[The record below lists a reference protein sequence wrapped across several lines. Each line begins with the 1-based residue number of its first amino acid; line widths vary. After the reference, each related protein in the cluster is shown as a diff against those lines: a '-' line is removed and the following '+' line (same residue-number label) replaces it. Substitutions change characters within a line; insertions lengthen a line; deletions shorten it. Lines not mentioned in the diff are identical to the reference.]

1 MRHTPC
7 TSLDI
12 ENAVVVIQNVLPP
25 DVYGEYL
32 HHALLTERFSGKSA
46 FNSMK
51 PREEIC
57 YTVDGLPYNYSRIKQ
72 PTVVYPPHVLTI
84 ERILFQKFTEI
95 VPENPFTVLSNGV
108 DILYSEKQK
117 FGGSIGV
124 HSDDEMPWGLVLVYS
139 IGQTRTFRIREKGL
153 SGYKDFP
160 LTDNSLVAMYGPTF
174 QTRYT
179 HQVDKL
185 TPTFVE
191 KYGVQNRLS
200 LNIRY
205 LRA

>member
-7 TSLDI
+7 KSLDI
-12 ENAVVVIQNVLPP
+12 DNSVVVIQDVLSA
-25 DVYGEYL
+25 DERAEYL
-32 HHALLTERFSGKSA
+32 HHALLTQRFSGKSA

-57 YTVDGLPYNYSRIKQ
+57 YTVDGSPYKYSKIKQ
-72 PTVVYPPHVLTI
+72 PTVVYPPHVLKI
-84 ERILFQKFTEI
+84 ERILFQEFTKI

-139 IGQTRTFRIREKGL
+139 IGQTRTFRIREKDVP
-153 SGYKDFP
+153 GYKDFP

-174 QTRYT
+174 QSKYT

-185 TPTFVE
+185 TPLFVE

-205 LRA
+205 LRE